1 MIKLMKK
8 QEGITI
14 VALTITVLLF
24 LLILSTITFT
34 SLSSIQIRQ
43 LNNMY
48 ADIINLQEKIDLY
61 YLKNGFLPIDVS
73 KKVEYSSDIEW
84 LVDRNPNDGNVYYE
98 LDSESFKKL
107 DGITLN
113 NSEDDDKFYINEQSH
128 TIYYSNGIQVEE
140 GTPKIYTMDLSEYQ
154 NGEGF
159 TPVIIESNGN
169 GITYNYDGNGFKILN
184 LYQNRL
190 RMSLSK
196 KLEIMKLRYEKCMNS
211 AVFREPLRIIRD
223 KQLTL
228 DSYIKQLEKHIQ
240 EKKQQEKTKYVEL
253 VSKLDALSPL
263 KTLTRGYSIIE
274 RNDKIIKS
282 VKDLNTG
289 DNIKLKLVDGEKQAE
304 IL

>member
-8 QEGITI
+8 QSGITI

-43 LNNMY
+43 LNSMY

-154 NGEGF
+154 N
-159 TPVIIESNGN
+159 VNLA
-169 GITYNYDGNGFKILN
+169 NY
-184 LYQNRL
+184 Q
-190 RMSLSK
+190 
-196 KLEIMKLRYEKCMNS
+196 
-211 AVFREPLRIIRD
+211 
-223 KQLTL
+223 
-228 DSYIKQLEKHIQ
+228 
-240 EKKQQEKTKYVEL
+240 
-253 VSKLDALSPL
+253 
-263 KTLTRGYSIIE
+263 
-274 RNDKIIKS
+274 
-282 VKDLNTG
+282 
-289 DNIKLKLVDGEKQAE
+289 
-304 IL
+304 

>member
-8 QEGITI
+8 QSGITI

-140 GTPKIYTMDLSEYQ
+140 GTSKIYTMDLSEYQ
-154 NGEGF
+154 N
-159 TPVIIESNGN
+159 VNLA
-169 GITYNYDGNGFKILN
+169 NY
-184 LYQNRL
+184 Q
-190 RMSLSK
+190 
-196 KLEIMKLRYEKCMNS
+196 
-211 AVFREPLRIIRD
+211 
-223 KQLTL
+223 
-228 DSYIKQLEKHIQ
+228 
-240 EKKQQEKTKYVEL
+240 
-253 VSKLDALSPL
+253 
-263 KTLTRGYSIIE
+263 
-274 RNDKIIKS
+274 
-282 VKDLNTG
+282 
-289 DNIKLKLVDGEKQAE
+289 
-304 IL
+304 